1 MSSLSFHLTTQHC
14 RNFKVEHIILTLTK
28 AREYYPPEDTPL
40 ELGPTRGC
48 QEAIRCLENH
58 CKLLKGSTSK
68 EVLEVFY
75 QEVGLR
81 LIGYVPFYFAVVA
94 VTSFLSDNFPTLEG
108 FCRNTSSDRL
118 FH

>member
-1 MSSLSFHLTTQHC
+1 MYKLLQYIGFLSFRFTAHRL
-14 RNFKVEHIILTLTK
+14 RNSKVEHIILTLTK

-40 ELGPTRGC
+40 ELGPTQGC
-48 QEAIRCLENH
+48 EEAIRCLENH

-81 LIGYVPFYFAVVA
+81 LIGYVPFFSAVLGVKF
-94 VTSFLSDNFPTLEG
+94 VFF
-108 FCRNTSSDRL
+108 
-118 FH
+118 